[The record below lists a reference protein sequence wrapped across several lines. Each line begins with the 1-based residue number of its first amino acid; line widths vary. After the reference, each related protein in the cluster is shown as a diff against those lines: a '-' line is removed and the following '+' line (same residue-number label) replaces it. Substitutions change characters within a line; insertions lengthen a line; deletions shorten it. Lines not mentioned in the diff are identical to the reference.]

1 MPGANVNWPVPLQR
15 LNPWYPGQFGV
26 PGTDNTT
33 GLRLN
38 CTGKILYVDPNF
50 PGTSDQRDGTD
61 PTSPLT
67 TIQAAVGKCVDYA
80 GDVIV
85 VMQNG
90 AWIYASGASATT
102 GITEEVTLN
111 KAGVRLVGVS
121 PSGMGVPWSPASDRG
136 TCLTVTAIDC
146 CVEGFLFTEGAYSG
160 CNGIYA
166 EWDGT
171 TCWGE
176 NLVVRNCVF
185 DDSVDTAIQLEYAW
199 YCDIHHNLFQF
210 CDQYGVYADPGGSG
224 IAYCVI
230 HENLFYGIA
239 TGAVTIPGA
248 DYCKVAWN
256 QFYNATAMGAG
267 AAADVYVTTAGG
279 NENMIDHNDF
289 ACDPG
294 PGNGDYNDTNS
305 PSGAVPEL
313 DAWIENYL
321 PGGPTTGA
329 PT

>member
-1 MPGANVNWPVPLQR
+1 MPGANVNWPVPLVR
-15 LNPWYPGQFGV
+15 LNPWFPGQFGV

-33 GLRLN
+33 GLRLS

-67 TIQAAVGKCVDYA
+67 TIQAAVDMTTDYA

-85 VMQNG
+85 VMQNPV
-90 AWIYASGASATT
+90 WQYAAVSASTPIA
-102 GITEEVTLN
+102 EEVTLD
-111 KAGVRLVGVS
+111 KAGVRLVGLS
-121 PSGMGVPWSPASDRG
+121 PGGIGVPWYPTQDNG
-136 TCLTVTAIDC
+136 VCLTVTGIDC
-146 CVEGFLFTEGAYSG
+146 LVEGFAFSAGLYTGVT
-160 CNGIYA
+160 GIYA
-166 EWDGT
+166 EWDGVT
-171 TCWGE
+171 MFAD

-185 DDSVDTAIQLEYAW
+185 DDTIDNGIQLEYSW
-199 YCDIHHNLFQF
+199 FCEVHHNWFVE
-210 CDQYGVYADPGGSG
+210 CDVYGVYVDPAGSG
-224 IAYCVI
+224 IAYCEI
-230 HENLFYGIA
+230 HDNWLHDVGTSALSLEGA
-239 TGAVTIPGA
+239 TN
-248 DYCKVAWN
+248 CKIHHN
-256 QFYNATAMGAG
+256 NFYNSTAMAAG
-267 AAADVYVTTAGG
+267 AAPDAYITTDGG
-279 NENMIDHNDF
+279 ATNLVDHNTM
-289 ACDPG
+289 ACDAG

>member
-26 PGTDNTT
+26 PGTDNVT

-90 AWIYASGASATT
+90 AWTYASGTAYTT

-121 PSGMGVPWSPASDRG
+121 PGGIGVPWSPASDRG
-136 TCLTVTAIDC
+136 TCLTVTAMDC
-146 CVEGFLFTEGAYSG
+146 LVEGFVFTEGAYSG
-160 CNGIYA
+160 CDAIYA
-166 EWDGT
+166 EWDGAT
-171 TCWGE
+171 AWGE

-185 DDSVDTAIQLEYAW
+185 DDTVDAAIQLEYTW
-199 YCDIHHNLFQF
+199 YCEVHHNWFVE
-210 CDQYGVYADPGGSG
+210 CDTYGVYIDPAGSG
-224 IAYCVI
+224 IAYCEI
-230 HENLFYGIA
+230 HHNWLLDCGTANLSLA
-239 TGAVTIPGA
+239 GA
-248 DYCKVAWN
+248 DRCKVHHN
-256 QFYNATAMGAG
+256 NIFSSNAQAG
-267 AAADVYVTTAGG
+267 AAATNEGINTTGG
-279 NENMIDHNDF
+279 SYNLVEHNTLSCLLPVP
-289 ACDPG
+289 A
-294 PGNGDYNDTNS
+294 NGDYNDLNT
-305 PSGAVPEL
+305 AAAT
-313 DAWIENYL
+313 DAWVQNYCID
-321 PGGPTTGA
+321 GPSVA
-329 PT
+329 NPT